1 MRWMSGLLAGQ
12 YGSSH
17 VAHGPA
23 ERVVLAS
30 PEIGVDRLDHTPKK
44 SAHAFLCFVA
54 RRARE
59 HHPSFQL
66 RHFSPRIAARCD
78 GFLQRLEKD
87 ARTRLG
93 GPKHCTASRPSL
105 DEGLEPRRHIIT
117 IIVRPH
123 KSLSKWPAARAAGQ
137 TIDSRHS
144 TRMGVRRMELSAL
157 PRLGLLPKS
166 LLTRILS
173 GSRACAT
180 F

>member
-1 MRWMSGLLAGQ
+1 VRWTSALRASE

-17 VAHGPA
+17 VAPGRA
-23 ERVVLAS
+23 ERVVFAF
-30 PEIGVDRLDHTPKK
+30 PELDLHRLDHTPKK
-44 SAHAFLCFVA
+44 PARALLCFIA
-54 RRARE
+54 PCDRKPQ
-59 HHPSFQL
+59 PSFQL

-87 ARTRLG
+87 ARTRRG

-137 TIDSRHS
+137 TID
-144 TRMGVRRMELSAL
+144 TRYSPNPSL
-157 PRLGLLPKS
+157 P
-166 LLTRILS
+166 
-173 GSRACAT
+173 GS
-180 F
+180 FPVPVP